1 MDTKSIVR
9 MLRTIVVTG
18 TAFILNYLIN
28 LVLTPYITETVG
40 TAAYGFV
47 SLAKNCAQYAT
58 IITVALN
65 SFASRYIAL
74 EYHDQ
79 KFDKSN
85 EYFSSV
91 FWGDFVLATAIVG
104 MASIAILFL
113 EQFFTIPDSI
123 VLDVK
128 LLFAFVFISFWVTT
142 VFAVFASSA
151 YIKNKLD
158 KTGAFRGLSYVA
170 EAITLIFLYNLF
182 PEKVCYVGIGLIVA
196 ALVVG
201 LSNVYICRRHTKE
214 LTINHKNFRIEAVK
228 RLVLDGLW
236 TSANSLGNMLN
247 SGLDLV
253 VCNLMLTPTAMGEVA
268 IVKTIDNIF
277 HSLYQLVAQAF
288 QPMFLKSYAENKKD
302 QILSELKLSMKVSG
316 MLSNIAFGGFATL
329 GLVYYKLW
337 IPNQNTELIFSLT
350 MITIAASVVSG
361 PMTPLYYIY
370 TLTLKKEFPCIVTI
384 LGGLLNVAGMYVLI
398 RYTSIGIYSIVLT
411 TTIVMIFINFVT
423 NPLYMSYALKVPYW
437 TFYPCLLRNIL
448 SCFVVTLIFKFLST
462 LYLPNSWVGLGICA
476 VGYCIIGAFTH
487 LFVVCNKRELK
498 LISKVFFKK

>member
-1 MDTKSIVR
+1 
-9 MLRTIVVTG
+9 
-18 TAFILNYLIN
+18 
-28 LVLTPYITETVG
+28 
-40 TAAYGFV
+40 
-47 SLAKNCAQYAT
+47 
-58 IITVALN
+58 
-65 SFASRYIAL
+65 
-74 EYHDQ
+74 
-79 KFDKSN
+79 
-85 EYFSSV
+85 
-91 FWGDFVLATAIVG
+91 
-104 MASIAILFL
+104 
-113 EQFFTIPDSI
+113 
-123 VLDVK
+123 
-128 LLFAFVFISFWVTT
+128 
-142 VFAVFASSA
+142 
-151 YIKNKLD
+151 
-158 KTGAFRGLSYVA
+158 
-170 EAITLIFLYNLF
+170 
-182 PEKVCYVGIGLIVA
+182 
-196 ALVVG
+196 
-201 LSNVYICRRHTKE
+201 
-214 LTINHKNFRIEAVK
+214 
-228 RLVLDGLW
+228 
-236 TSANSLGNMLN
+236 MLN

-316 MLSNIAFGGFATL
+316 MLSNIAFAGFATL

-384 LGGLLNVAGMYVLI
+384 LGGLLNVAGMYILI

-476 VGYCIIGAFTH
+476 VGYCIIGAFLH
-487 LFVVCNKRELK
+487 LFVVCNKRELE